1 MTMKTLK
8 YEKGQ
13 VIFRQGEFSD
23 TMYDIVS
30 GKVGVYADYGTESEK
45 LIAVLGCEDFLGEMG
60 MIELNPRSATAVA
73 LEDAE
78 LSEIGEKEF
87 GEYFSGKPQKLLPLL
102 RVLSRRI
109 RETDEKYIAVCRAAY
124 EKEHAEDGK
133 EGSRVNAQLEE
144 ICREYG
150 NFNTLWLS

>member
-13 VIFRQGEFSD
+13 VIFRQGEFAR

-30 GKVGVYADYGTESEK
+30 GKVGVYADYGTEGEK
-45 LIAVLGCEDFLGEMG
+45 LVAELGSEDFLGEMG

-73 LEDAE
+73 LEDAV
-78 LSEIGEKEF
+78 LSEIEEKEF

-102 RVLSRRI
+102 RILSKRI

-124 EKEHAEDGK
+124 EKEQAAKGEDD
-133 EGSRVNAQLEE
+133 SRVNCQLEE
-144 ICREYG
+144 ICQEYG
-150 NFNTLWLS
+150 EFNTLWLN